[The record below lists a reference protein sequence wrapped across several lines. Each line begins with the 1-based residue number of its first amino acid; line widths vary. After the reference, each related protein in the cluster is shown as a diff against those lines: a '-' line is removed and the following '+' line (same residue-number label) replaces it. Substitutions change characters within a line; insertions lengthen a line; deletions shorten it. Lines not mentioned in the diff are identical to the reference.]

1 MAMGTLSIAIVPGY
15 AVLGIV
21 APLLVLLGRLLQ
33 GFSAGVELGSVSV
46 YLAEI
51 ATPGHKGLYTCWQS
65 GSQQI
70 AVVFAATL
78 GAVLNRYVSKPDMM
92 AWGWR
97 IPLLIGCV
105 IIPFVFFIR
114 RSLTETDDFLKRKH
128 HPKPI
133 EIFRSTM
140 VNWRI
145 VLTGVMLV
153 TMTTVSFYTITAY
166 TPTFGQQVLKL
177 TPNDSY
183 VVTLCVG
190 ITNLIWLPI
199 SGALSDRIG
208 RRPILIA
215 FALLALVTA
224 YPAMSWLVVAP
235 SFGRLL
241 LVELWLSFLYGC
253 WNGAM
258 IPFLTE
264 IMPAEVRTTG
274 FSLAYSLATA
284 IFGGFT
290 PLIATWLIHATG
302 NKAMPGAW
310 LSLAA
315 LCGLLATLVTLS
327 LQSEVNTKPASAA
340 RAAA

>member
-1 MAMGTLSIAIVPGY
+1 M
-15 AVLGIV
+15 
-21 APLLVLLGRLLQ
+21 Q
-33 GFSAGVELGSVSV
+33 
-46 YLAEI
+46 
-51 ATPGHKGLYTCWQS
+51 
-65 GSQQI
+65 
-70 AVVFAATL
+70 
-78 GAVLNRYVSKPDMM
+78 
-92 AWGWR
+92 
-97 IPLLIGCV
+97 
-105 IIPFVFFIR
+105 
-114 RSLTETDDFLKRKH
+114 
-128 HPKPI
+128 
-133 EIFRSTM
+133 IFRSTLA
-140 VNWRI
+140 NWRI
-145 VLTGVMLV
+145 VLTATMLV

-183 VVTLCVG
+183 IVTLCVG
-190 ITNLIWLPI
+190 LTNLLWLPI

-208 RRPILIA
+208 RRPILVA
-215 FALLALVTA
+215 CAMLALLTA
-224 YPAMSWLVVAP
+224 YPTMSWLVGAP

-241 LVELWLSFLYGC
+241 AVELWLSFLFGC

-264 IMPAEVRTTG
+264 IMPVQVRTSG

-315 LCGLLATLVTLS
+315 LCGLLAALVTVGIGRGA
-327 LQSEVNTKPASAA
+327 EGEPAP
-340 RAAA
+340 RAAAGAVAA